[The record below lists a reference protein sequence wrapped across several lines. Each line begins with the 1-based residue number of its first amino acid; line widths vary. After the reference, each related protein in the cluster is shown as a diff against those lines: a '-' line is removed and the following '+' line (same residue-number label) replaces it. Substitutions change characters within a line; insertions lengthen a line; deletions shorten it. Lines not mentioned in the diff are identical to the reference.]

1 MLLLKEEYLE
11 RRFKFPLAILLSEEH
26 GTRVFDARNLET
38 LYKSCLTIVK
48 ERLEDGTLA
57 YGTEIPDNKPD
68 FDRETIKN
76 LPKCLQ
82 EDALKKL
89 DNYEREL
96 KDLKEAGE
104 LLQLAKRAV
113 KECSGYL
120 AYHVLEARKKW
131 EYEGFEL
138 VSLESHGY

>member
-104 LLQLAKRAV
+104 FQ
-113 KECSGYL
+113 
-120 AYHVLEARKKW
+120 EAEISAEQALKLNLIDGILPKSKIPKITKTK
-131 EYEGFEL
+131 F
-138 VSLESHGY
+138 